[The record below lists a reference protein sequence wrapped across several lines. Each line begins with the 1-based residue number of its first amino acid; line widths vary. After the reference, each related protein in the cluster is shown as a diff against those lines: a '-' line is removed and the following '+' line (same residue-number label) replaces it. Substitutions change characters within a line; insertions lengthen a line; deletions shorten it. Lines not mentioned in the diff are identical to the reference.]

1 MASLKLMPGE
11 PPGRATRKARQFE
24 AEIARLRAEGYT
36 LAAIRRSLAAAG
48 VEVSL
53 ATIRR
58 ELKRPTRA
66 LPITMATA
74 VPAVTSPGLLIGS
87 AATHSAPAHAASR
100 PQQPGAQPSA
110 AELCEQPSGK
120 DLAQAF
126 CSSQN
131 HHPLKRAKENP

>member
-1 MASLKLMPGE
+1 MPAE

-48 VEVSL
+48 VKVSL

-58 ELKRPTRA
+58 ELKRPKRA
-66 LPITMATA
+66 LPITVAAA
-74 VPAVTSPGLLIGS
+74 VHAGRSAGLLIGG
-87 AATHSAPAHAASR
+87 TTPTSAPAHAAS
-100 PQQPGAQPSA
+100 PPSQPTRDTSPA
-110 AELCEQPSGK
+110 ALSEQPSGK

-126 CSSQN
+126 YSSQN